1 MNQSFV
7 RRAGMA
13 LGLWRLLRYQSR
25 LCRWLPI
32 TVAHAREQIPAN
44 EVGAARWLGNIRIG
58 RCSHHALFIPPG
70 FHTTYRFVAPPHSR
84 LVAWCGI
91 ASDGLPDGHGVEFV
105 ATARNE
111 GSPRELTARLRL
123 TPGRAPGDRRW
134 RKLVLELQNREIQ
147 QIEVTLAIQ
156 MESNGRAVKP
166 SGIWGEPRLEWPRP
180 AGELR
185 AALQAAGRLVRR
197 GRLMAAARTL
207 HGRLSE
213 RSYSFL
219 Y

>member
-1 MNQSFV
+1 
-7 RRAGMA
+7 
-13 LGLWRLLRYQSR
+13 
-25 LCRWLPI
+25 
-32 TVAHAREQIPAN
+32 
-44 EVGAARWLGNIRIG
+44 
-58 RCSHHALFIPPG
+58 
-70 FHTTYRFVAPPHSR
+70 
-84 LVAWCGI
+84 
-91 ASDGLPDGHGVEFV
+91 
-105 ATARNE
+105 
-111 GSPRELTARLRL
+111 
-123 TPGRAPGDRRW
+123 
-134 RKLVLELQNREIQ
+134 
-147 QIEVTLAIQ
+147 IEVTLAIQ

-219 Y
+219 YQMWLRQRSPSSGSMAEMRERSNSLS